1 MFALKR
7 QPKVTIDSKK
17 RIEHLK
23 NEKSIILMLRKEGK
37 KESINFII
45 NLEATF
51 VDQENVNFLFE
62 YLPGQD
68 LFWLK

>member
-1 MFALKR
+1 
-7 QPKVTIDSKK
+7 
-17 RIEHLK
+17 
-23 NEKSIILMLRKEGK
+23 MLRKEGK